1 MLPQVNSKSGSLKAP
16 RGLLSFRVVDFG
28 RYQKGACNSHGWE
41 NRQIFSAKY
50 LDESSDEHLK
60 VIQDGAWDS
69 DLRLGL
75 YMFRSG

>member
-1 MLPQVNSKSGSLKAP
+1 MDGKTGKFFLP
-16 RGLLSFRVVDFG
+16 
-28 RYQKGACNSHGWE
+28 RYK
-41 NRQIFSAKY
+41 
-50 LDESSDEHLK
+50 DESSDEHLK